1 MKLAIEVPEKDYEY
15 ALKGEFAID
24 VFRNAVKNGSVI
36 NERDSYDCISRED
49 TKEMI
54 RKEFPRLEER
64 VEINSIINMIPPV
77 NPKCNKV
84 FTKEDL
90 DAVVKA
96 VQDNYFNHL
105 KEMKSEI
112 VRLYDK
118 ARENYRDGYGAY
130 CDGVDDCNS
139 IIDKY
144 CSKENK
150 GDKTGVNE

>member
-1 MKLAIEVPEKDYEY
+1 M
-15 ALKGEFAID
+15 
-24 VFRNAVKNGSVI
+24 
-36 NERDSYDCISRED
+36 IS
-49 TKEMI
+49 
-54 RKEFPRLEER
+54 
-64 VEINSIINMIPPV
+64 
-77 NPKCNKV
+77 
-84 FTKEDL
+84 
-90 DAVVKA
+90 
-96 VQDNYFNHL
+96 